1 MIKAT
6 IMIWFELEN
15 GEPRF
20 KDWEEF
26 MFPWQAQNAA
36 KELAA
41 LYRNG
46 SCKIFD
52 NKTSLVIGSAGF
64 E

>member
-6 IMIWFELEN
+6 IMVWFELEN